1 MGMLHTLH
9 DFRRRGYAA
18 LVVRALASKI
28 IQDGAVPFCH
38 IVEGNTSSLA
48 LFRSLG
54 FEEPQPEERF
64 DWYIPS
70 QVPFPLRL
78 IVTLWSG
85 TISAGKLI
93 DVSPPF
99 SPPPPSAALRSMQR
113 TTTLLWNGS
122 KNRAPG
128 PPVSYFFTAPLA
140 SAKQPWPIA
149 SSMTQAS
156 AP

>member
-1 MGMLHTLH
+1 MLHTLH

-28 IQDGAVPFCH
+28 IQDGALPFCH

-64 DWYIPS
+64 DWYVPS

-99 SPPPPSAALRSMQR
+99 APPPPSAALRSMRLVVRELQTKIQR
-113 TTTLLWNGS
+113 EIGIYSAL
-122 KNRAPG
+122 KNCFQKHLFSQR
-128 PPVSYFFTAPLA
+128 
-140 SAKQPWPIA
+140 
-149 SSMTQAS
+149 
-156 AP
+156 